1 MMGRGKMEGRE
12 REGWEPKTKLL
23 IHYLSSLNVTEEFN
37 DSCMSGS
44 RKSLVIL
51 SLQSSVV

>member
-23 IHYLSSLNVTEEFN
+23 IQYSSSLNVTEEFN

-51 SLQSSVV
+51 SLQS